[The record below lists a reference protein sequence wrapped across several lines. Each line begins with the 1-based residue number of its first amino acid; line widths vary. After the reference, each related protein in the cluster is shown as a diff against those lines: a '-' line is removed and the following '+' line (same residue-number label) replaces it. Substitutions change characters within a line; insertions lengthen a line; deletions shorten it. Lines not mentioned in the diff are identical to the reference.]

1 MTSKVLPKEK
11 PKENSN
17 KKFLGSE
24 VSIRRMSGKMH
35 ESINTIDITLKSE
48 VESIDALLKKIPGV
62 I

>member
-1 MTSKVLPKEK
+1 MTKKGVLPQEEEK
-11 PKENSN
+11 S
-17 KKFLGSE
+17 KKNFLGSE
-24 VSIRRMSGKMH
+24 VSIRRMNGKMH

>member
-1 MTSKVLPKEK
+1 MTSKDALPKKENEK
-11 PKENSN
+11 PKKVE
-17 KKFLGSE
+17 LGSE
-24 VSIRRMSGKMH
+24 VSIRRTNGKMH

>member
-1 MTSKVLPKEK
+1 MPDKVLPKKE
-11 PKENSN
+11 PKENSK

-24 VSIRRMSGKMH
+24 VSIRRMNGKMH

-48 VESIDALLKKIPGV
+48 VETIDALLKKIPGV